1 MLPHKT
7 NSRRSMVPAHS
18 AAAEAGHS
26 AARGGVW
33 DGAWARGARGC
44 RSGRRRSRTPNPC
57 RPARRVK
64 LHEYSI
70 GFHS

>member
-1 MLPHKT
+1 
-7 NSRRSMVPAHS
+7 MVPAHS

-57 RPARRVK
+57 RPARR
-64 LHEYSI
+64 
-70 GFHS
+70 